1 MIIAVHTTL
10 TTNFSSTRK
19 KGPIG
24 LKFCMYTEQK
34 VTTTQRNFN
43 LLFSI
48 LSHGLTLPA
57 FFCPSSKIYWTK
69 KNSSSQ

>member
-34 VTTTQRNFN
+34 VTTTQCNFN

-48 LSHGLTLPA
+48 LSHGLTLQA
-57 FFCPSSKIYWTK
+57 FFALLQKYIGRK
-69 KNSSSQ
+69 K